1 MTKYMA
7 VLLITLHSLVGDFT
21 ENARYTYA
29 KVDMS

>member
-7 VLLITLHSLVGDFT
+7 VLLITLHSLVGHFT
-21 ENARYTYA
+21 ENAQYTND